1 MAHDRRVPGLRNR
14 PVAPVQLAQAL
25 GPDTL
30 DTLQSQTGM
39 DREALLSSSPGAA
52 GGGACVDASGAG
64 AGGGGAAGV
73 VSFMHRSNIYTFD
86 L

>member
-1 MAHDRRVPGLRNR
+1 MPGLRNR

-39 DREALLSSSPGAA
+39 DRETPLSQLAQALPEVVHALTPQGRLPGAEERR
-52 GGGACVDASGAG
+52 GW
-64 AGGGGAAGV
+64 
-73 VSFMHRSNIYTFD
+73 
-86 L
+86 